1 MTSSLRSTPDR
12 AASDELL
19 LRVHSRRPGRAHAV
33 RHPEALHALT
43 PTPAPA
49 TVTHTSSP
57 TRDLGTTVLR
67 HLNSPQVLS
76 KDGGKLRLEQ
86 VVEFAEAALDGQSSG
101 VGGDGGAK
109 SGGGCDNAACI
120 PVVTITASGLPADG
134 SNSASASPSGSVPVA
149 TTIDV
154 SASPDSGLGYAFYEW
169 LAQGTMINGCLG
181 SAGSGEWPL
190 LVNK

>member
-76 KDGGKLRLEQ
+76 KDGGKLMIGDRICPMMDAQTKKKLLIAH
-86 VVEFAEAALDGQSSG
+86 VVQEPQKIF
-101 VGGDGGAK
+101 
-109 SGGGCDNAACI
+109 
-120 PVVTITASGLPADG
+120 G
-134 SNSASASPSGSVPVA
+134 SFFGNS
-149 TTIDV
+149 
-154 SASPDSGLGYAFYEW
+154 
-169 LAQGTMINGCLG
+169 LARCVQKQFRFRMWI
-181 SAGSGEWPL
+181 
-190 LVNK
+190 

>member
-76 KDGGKLRLEQ
+76 KDGGKLT
-86 VVEFAEAALDGQSSG
+86 
-101 VGGDGGAK
+101 
-109 SGGGCDNAACI
+109 SGGCF
-120 PVVTITASGLPADG
+120 VTLPIEIGLSSAFETMIVWLTRSRPNKFR
-134 SNSASASPSGSVPVA
+134 NSA
-149 TTIDV
+149 
-154 SASPDSGLGYAFYEW
+154 LG
-169 LAQGTMINGCLG
+169 
-181 SAGSGEWPL
+181 
-190 LVNK
+190 

>member
-1 MTSSLRSTPDR
+1 MTSSLRRTPDR

-76 KDGGKLRLEQ
+76 KDGGKLNVFEDKDFKPIFTWVTEPDTEIVALVGEHIVLRRGASLFYARITDLGVSDERLL
-86 VVEFAEAALDGQSSG
+86 ATD
-101 VGGDGGAK
+101 
-109 SGGGCDNAACI
+109 
-120 PVVTITASGLPADG
+120 PAFE
-134 SNSASASPSGSVPVA
+134 
-149 TTIDV
+149 DV
-154 SASPDSGLGYAFYEW
+154 HWGYIQE
-169 LAQGTMINGCLG
+169 T
-181 SAGSGEWPL
+181 SE
-190 LVNK
+190 